1 MNIVSTTQCG
11 RKEAHMLSFTRKLER
26 KNLEKEEQKRLLLEN
41 ERKAR
46 EDQESLMSLEECR
59 RFWEE
64 RFEDQNL
71 HS

>member
-1 MNIVSTTQCG
+1 MSTTQCG
-11 RKEAHMLSFTRKLER
+11 RKEFTMMNFTRKLER
-26 KNLEKEEQKRLLLEN
+26 KNLEKEEEKRFLLEN

-59 RFWEE
+59 RFWEKV
-64 RFEDQNL
+64 FEDQNQ

>member
-1 MNIVSTTQCG
+1 
-11 RKEAHMLSFTRKLER
+11 MLSFTRRLER
-26 KNLEKEEQKRLLLEN
+26 KNLEKEEKRLLLEN

-46 EDQESLMSLEECR
+46 EDQESLMRLEECH

-64 RFEDQNL
+64 RFEAQNRQ